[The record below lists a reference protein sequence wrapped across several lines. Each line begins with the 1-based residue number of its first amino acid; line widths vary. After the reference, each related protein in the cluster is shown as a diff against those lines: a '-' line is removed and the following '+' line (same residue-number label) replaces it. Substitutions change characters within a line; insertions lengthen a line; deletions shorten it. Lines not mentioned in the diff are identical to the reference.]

1 MTGGGI
7 FYWIYGRID
16 PHVMASDDE
25 LMAALDDY
33 ADAHLKGGRAAV
45 TDELRDA
52 IRAEHADARDLYQQ
66 VARGF

>member
-16 PHVMASDDE
+16 PHVMDDDE
-25 LMAALDDY
+25 KLMAQLDAW
-33 ADAHLKGGRAAV
+33 ADGHLAGGHEAV
-45 TDELRDA
+45 TDELRDG
-52 IRAEHADARDLYQQ
+52 IRAEHADARELYRQ